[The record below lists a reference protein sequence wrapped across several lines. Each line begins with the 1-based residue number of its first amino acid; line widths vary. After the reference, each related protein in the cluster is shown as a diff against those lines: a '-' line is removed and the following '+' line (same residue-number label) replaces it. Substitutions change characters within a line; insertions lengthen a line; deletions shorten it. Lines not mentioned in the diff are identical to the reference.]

1 MNTKVQKAQKEYEA
15 YEAKIDVLDNDVSRI
30 TRMYERTK
38 ASVRSDCTPS
48 TSFEASGDK
57 EPSGSDE
64 GFIAQIFGYSAR
76 AEERR
81 IRLLDCQKFIREI
94 AE

>member
-1 MNTKVQKAQKEYEA
+1 
-15 YEAKIDVLDNDVSRI
+15 
-30 TRMYERTK
+30 MYERTK
-38 ASVRSDCTPS
+38 ANMRSDCTPS
-48 TSFEASGDK
+48 TSFEASGDR

-81 IRLLDCQKFIREI
+81 IRLLYCQKFIKGLVE
-94 AE
+94 